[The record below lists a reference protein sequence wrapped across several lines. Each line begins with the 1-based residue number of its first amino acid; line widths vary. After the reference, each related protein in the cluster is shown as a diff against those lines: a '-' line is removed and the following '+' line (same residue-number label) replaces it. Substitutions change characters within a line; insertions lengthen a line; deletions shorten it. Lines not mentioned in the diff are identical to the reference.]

1 MGQIGGGADLWGGP
15 GGVPS
20 CPPNPF
26 SPQRFGSALGPWG
39 SLQLKNRQFAKDFR
53 PIDEECD
60 CPTCQ
65 RCAGG
70 TELWAPIYGAGLYG
84 E

>member
-1 MGQIGGGADLWGGP
+1 MGQR
-15 GGVPS
+15 GVPFR
-20 CPPNPF
+20 PPNSF

-53 PIDEECD
+53 PIDEDCD

-65 RCAGG
+65 RCAV
-70 TELWAPIYGAGLYG
+70 GLRAVG
-84 E
+84 LRAVGLRPMGRG